1 MLPERS
7 TSIPSPVMAIIVIAI
22 TSIAATVVAAWVVR
36 GVARSAI
43 EKTSPEHVASVVL
56 ALGALLNGLRLF
68 LPWSKE
74 WDRGNSTIPGHSAL
88 PETSLHTAVSTEPPQ
103 EEQP

>member
-43 EKTSPEHVASVVL
+43 EEDGP
-56 ALGALLNGLRLF
+56 
-68 LPWSKE
+68 
-74 WDRGNSTIPGHSAL
+74 
-88 PETSLHTAVSTEPPQ
+88 
-103 EEQP
+103 